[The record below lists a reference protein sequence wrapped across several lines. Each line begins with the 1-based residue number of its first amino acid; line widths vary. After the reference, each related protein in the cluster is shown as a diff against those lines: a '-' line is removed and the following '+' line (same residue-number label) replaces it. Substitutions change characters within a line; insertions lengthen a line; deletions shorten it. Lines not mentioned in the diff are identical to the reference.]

1 MFWLFVLIATNVFC
15 YFLPFLIDFSG
26 SDSDSFQ
33 NFLEMGWKSNREIA
47 GGEYYRLLTSTFL
60 HGDEIH
66 LLVNM
71 YSLWSIGGIS
81 IQVFGAAGFAL
92 IYFLS
97 GLVGSLAS
105 FFFNAN
111 PSVGASGAIFGLV
124 GALLAL
130 GVQTNNFGLIN
141 SIFITIMVNVAIAFL
156 PGSRLDNWGHF
167 GGIITGFVVSFAL
180 LTFKIGLPN

>member
-1 MFWLFVLIATNVFC
+1 MFWLISLIATNIFC
-15 YFLPFLIDFSG
+15 YFLPFLIQFSG
-26 SDSDSFQ
+26 SSSDSFQ
-33 NFLEMGWKSNREIA
+33 NFLAMGWKSNREIA
-47 GGEYYRLLTSTFL
+47 SGEYYRLLTSTFL

-81 IQVFGAAGFAL
+81 MSVFGTTGFGL

-97 GLVGSLAS
+97 GLGGSLAS

-130 GVQTNNFGLIN
+130 GIQTNNFGLIN
-141 SIFITIMVNVAIAFL
+141 SIFITIVINVAIAFL
-156 PGSRLDNWGHF
+156 PGSRLDNWGHL
-167 GGIITGFVVSFAL
+167 GGILTGFVVSFVL
-180 LTFKIGLPN
+180 LSLQIGLPN